1 MDKKI
6 IILIITILVIGI
18 IIGYFVLPFLTQTT
32 GIGTDV
38 FGNASGVSPPS
49 LP

>member
-1 MDKKI
+1 MDRKI
-6 IILIITILVIGI
+6 IILIIAILVIGI
-18 IIGYFVLPFLTQTT
+18 VIGYFVLPLLTQPT